1 MSKKRFIIFG
11 FVNTLATNII
21 LQILLFFIQISLAT
35 LISQLIGMIIGF
47 FVYGKLVFRN
57 SSLSIKKLSM
67 YIYLTLLIWIINW
80 SGIYFLSLNG
90 IKKNIAA
97 ILLIPFLALFSYL
110 IQKRKVFV

>member
-11 FVNTLATNII
+11 FANTLVTNII

-35 LISQLIGMIIGF
+35 LISQLISMIIG
-47 FVYGKLVFRN
+47 L
-57 SSLSIKKLSM
+57 
-67 YIYLTLLIWIINW
+67 NW